1 MEIELLLFENVR
13 RNSYVLRQEIIF
25 NAGKLKSIM
34 CLIIID
40 LIWVDFD
47 FILLFFCERYR
58 KYVKYLCSGRKHFI
72 FECPKTIFMYNF
84 YICTLFGLYT

>member
-47 FILLFFCERYR
+47 FMLLFF
-58 KYVKYLCSGRKHFI
+58 VKDI
-72 FECPKTIFMYNF
+72 ENM
-84 YICTLFGLYT
+84 